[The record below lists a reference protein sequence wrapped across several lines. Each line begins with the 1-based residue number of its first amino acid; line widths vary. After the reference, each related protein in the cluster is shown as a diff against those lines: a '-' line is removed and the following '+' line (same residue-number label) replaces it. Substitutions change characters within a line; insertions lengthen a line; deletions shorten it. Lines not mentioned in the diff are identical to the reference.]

1 MTRIRLLL
9 MIFWAVIPL
18 GSAGQNNPEPKT
30 DQFSAELEPLE
41 FGFRYDDNVYRSVSA
56 NGRFSDGIYLLNGGG
71 TLGFHLDVFRGDLRY
86 RLGAD
91 QYQLYSSISNLKNNF
106 TLFLSADPG
115 PFSFYYKN
123 EFYLRNSQY
132 SDFDYSDIENLLG
145 AIWTPAGPWNY
156 GVSYK
161 NYSRDYFDKTDAYQ
175 SRNFVNQ
182 AAFLTVQREIDE
194 KLSLKLEGSYNNRQF
209 NRNAVASNAT
219 TILSSIHTDETWTL
233 LLNAHLYFESVLQD
247 ITLEEQRTNS
257 NSYGFSN
264 SVQSVSWAAVVRPV
278 SSLYFQLFFR
288 LYSKSYD
295 VTPLNLPDLQVG
307 FLDEDS
313 QDLLSIRTT
322 WEWSPQ
328 WMASIGISR
337 ARSESTQPGQY
348 YIKNILSA
356 QVRRNF

>member
-1 MTRIRLLL
+1 MSRKKL
-9 MIFWAVIPL
+9 MILVILMLIPMK
-18 GSAGQNNPEPKT
+18 STGQN
-30 DQFSAELEPLE
+30 QAEAISSPFTAQLEPIE
-41 FGFRYDDNVYRSVSA
+41 FGFRFDDNVYRSVSA
-56 NGRFSDGIYLLNGGG
+56 NGRFSDGIYLLNAGG
-71 TLGFHLDVFRGDLRY
+71 TLGFHWDVFRGDLRY

-91 QYQLYSSISNLKNNF
+91 QYQLYSSVSNLKNNF
-106 TLFLSADPG
+106 TLFLVSEPG

-123 EFYLRNSQY
+123 EVYLRNSQY
-132 SDFDYSDIENLLG
+132 SDFDYSDLENLLG
-145 AIWTPAGPWNY
+145 ASWSPGGFWNY
-156 GVSYK
+156 GLSYK
-161 NYSRDYFDKTDAYQ
+161 NYSREYYDKTDAYQ
-175 SRNFVNQ
+175 SRNFVDQ
-182 AAFLTVQREIDE
+182 ALLLNVQREIDE
-194 KLSLKLEGSYNNRQF
+194 KFSLKMEGGYNNRQF

-247 ITLEEQRTNS
+247 INFEEQRTNS

-278 SSLYFQLFFR
+278 SSLYLQLFFR
-288 LYSKSYD
+288 LYSKNYD

-307 FLDEDS
+307 FLDEDN

-337 ARSESTQPGQY
+337 ARSESSQPGQY